1 MSETKYYDP
10 LIQEYKAV
18 NKKLKAKLQKLQQ
31 KQKNVLN
38 YKRAESM
45 IEDMDLEFALERCIP
60 KNEYLI
66 GVLEKLD
73 TELSMHVIL
82 MK

>member
-1 MSETKYYDP
+1 MSETKYYAP
-10 LIQEYKAV
+10 LVDEYKAV
-18 NKKLKAKLQKLQQ
+18 NKRLKTKLKNIQA
-31 KQKNVLN
+31 KQKNVCA
-38 YKRAESM
+38 YKSAEAM
-45 IEDMDLEFALERCIP
+45 IEDMDLEFALEKCIP

-66 GVLEKLD
+66 GVLEKLE